1 MAIRRFLASNVFF
14 CLTKGLVNILF
25 IFIAIFSASLMERM
39 HWLGI
44 AAMFSAVFGIVRG
57 VADSDDW
64 GPKIQNVFPGLV
76 HFLCGVLLFS
86 SESADKQDIY
96 LPLVI
101 LFMLEA
107 VIGVIL
113 SNEIKDYFRYW
124 WISIVGIIMAIF
136 LSIAVVPGDR
146 LSDANIQPFIGIFLF
161 FEALLFLWILLIERK
176 MSIEYNRPLKDFRN
190 DPED

>member
-14 CLTKGLVNILF
+14 CLTKGLINILF
-25 IFIAIFSASLMERM
+25 IFVAFLSSSLLEQI

-44 AAMFSAVFGIVRG
+44 AAMLSAIFGVVRG
-57 VADSDDW
+57 IADSDDW
-64 GPKIQNVFPGLV
+64 GPKIPNVFPGLI
-76 HFLCGVLLFS
+76 HFICGVMLFNS
-86 SESADKQDIY
+86 QTPEKQDIY

-101 LFMLEA
+101 FFMLEA

-113 SNEIKDYFRYW
+113 ANEIKDYFRHW
-124 WISIVGIIMAIF
+124 WISIVGIIIAIF

-146 LSDANIQPFIGIFLF
+146 LSDANIQPVIGIFLF
-161 FEALLFLWILLIERK
+161 FEALLFFWILLIERK